1 MATKTDELKK
11 DMRRMLDDLATL
23 RDEIRVDLHLA
34 GMDLKDRWSAL
45 ETELHKA
52 EEGFGHDVSDNAR
65 KALDDLTARARKLG
79 AEIKK
84 LAGGAKPGG

>member
-1 MATKTDELKK
+1 MTPTTDELKK
-11 DMRRMLDDLATL
+11 DLRRMLDDLTTL

-34 GMDLKDRWSAL
+34 GMELKDRWSAM

-52 EEGFGHDVSDNAR
+52 EEGFERDVSENAK
-65 KALDDLTARARKLG
+65 KALDDLTARARKLR

-84 LAGGAKPGG
+84 QAGGAK